1 MKFKL
6 ETNADVDCIRF
17 ENTDKK
23 KYLCVLFKAEWCGH
37 CKEFLPV
44 FEQIIVKLHDYDIS
58 FLIIDENDKDEYNK
72 FLINDLIIPVSKNVK
87 NYDPLTI
94 SGYPTIALFE
104 SDPTLKH
111 FYFAELYTGDR
122 QMLNDYLL
130 YTVLKENFGNIY
142 DETVY

>member
-72 FLINDLIIPVSKNVK
+72 FLKDREVR
-87 NYDPLTI
+87 
-94 SGYPTIALFE
+94 
-104 SDPTLKH
+104 TL
-111 FYFAELYTGDR
+111 
-122 QMLNDYLL
+122 LL
-130 YTVLKENFGNIY
+130 YACYLSCISSLLSLLFALRFNLVFGISDLLFTAFTDIVLGTLGLAY
-142 DETVY
+142 T